1 MKRRAWWWIALA
13 AVLLVGAGAYWQLRA
28 PAVAVAE
35 VQAQPLLRTLQFSA
49 RVASRSRV
57 DVGATLTGRVQAV
70 RVQEGEWVMAGQ
82 ELLLLEDAEL
92 QAAVAQALAGE
103 QQAAARLQGL
113 RSTGRSSVLAATAQ
127 AESVW
132 LAAKAE
138 AERTRELVNSGF
150 LSPAR
155 QDESQRALAVAQ
167 AQLDAARAQ
176 ARALGDQGTELAQA
190 QAQLALARAATQA
203 ARVRLTQARITAPT
217 EARVLLRAVEPGQIV
232 QPGRALLS
240 LALQGPL
247 QLVALVD
254 ERYLQQLQLGQSAQV
269 RADAFPDQA
278 FSAQV
283 LSIAALVDAQRGA
296 VEVKLQVSSEP
307 AEALQALRQR
317 LREDMT
323 LSVEVVTGQRERALL
338 VPLAA
343 LRSAAGRGPARSAEN
358 TAATPEANGRN
369 DSAQAVV
376 WLVKDGHVEA
386 RAVRTGLRNLQAAEV
401 LDGLTA
407 GEQVLVGEAPPPGS
421 RVRAQPMAP
430 PSGNLSGSAA
440 LGTGTGTGTGTG
452 NSTGSSDAG
461 PALSNAMGR

>member
-28 PAVAVAE
+28 PAAAVAE

-70 RVQEGEWVMAGQ
+70 RVKEGEWVTAGQ
-82 ELLLLEDAEL
+82 ELLLLEEAEL
-92 QAAVAQALAGE
+92 QAAVTQALAGE
-103 QQAAARLQGL
+103 QQAAARQQGL
-113 RSTGRSSVLAATAQ
+113 RSTGRSSAAAAVAQ
-127 AESVW
+127 AESIG

-155 QDESQRALAVAQ
+155 LDESQRALAVAQ
-167 AQLDAARAQ
+167 AQVDAARAQ
-176 ARALGDQGTELAQA
+176 ARAVGDQGTEQAQA
-190 QAQLALARAATQA
+190 EAQLALARAATQA
-203 ARVRLTQARITAPT
+203 ARARLAQARITAPT
-217 EARVLLRAVEPGQIV
+217 EAQVLLRAVEPGQIV

-254 ERYLQQLQLGQSAQV
+254 ERYLQQLQLGQLAQV

-296 VEVKLQVSSEP
+296 VEVKLQVNSEP
-307 AEALQALRQR
+307 AEGMQALRQR

-343 LRSAAGRGPARSAEN
+343 LRSAAGSSLTR
-358 TAATPEANGRN
+358 TATDATATPEATGRS

-376 WLVKDGHVEA
+376 WLVKDGRVEA

-430 PSGNLSGSAA
+430 PSGNLSGSAV
-440 LGTGTGTGTGTG
+440 LGTGTGNASGEA
-452 NSTGSSDAG
+452 GSAM
-461 PALSNAMGR
+461 SNAMGR